1 LDPACGS
8 GAFPMGVLLKMTHI
22 LNKLDNNNEKWKA
35 AEIEKRIKPLID
47 EKIKVEKLSHEKAKQ
62 AALQELNEDITA
74 IQTAFD
80 DNEADYARKL
90 YLIENCIYGIDIQPI
105 AVQISKL
112 RFFISLVVNQNERAN
127 ATNRGILPLP
137 NLETKFVAANTLIGL
152 DKPKQLLLRNPK
164 IEVLENELKDI
175 RKKHFNAQ
183 NRGEKEKCR
192 KADKNIRNE
201 IAELL
206 KSDNWDSK
214 TAEQLAAW
222 NPYNQN
228 DASKFFDMEWMFGIS
243 DGFDV
248 VIGNPPYVQ
257 IQTLTKDVFILQK
270 QGYKTFSRST
280 DLYCLFYENSLNVLC
295 KNGIS
300 TLITSN
306 KWMSANYGK
315 KTRAFLAKHS
325 NPLQLIDFNKIRLFD
340 GATVFVNILIT
351 QKAKNKKQTQ
361 AVKIKDDY
369 TNNLVNYFNQNKVE
383 LSDLGEDSWNIVSEL
398 KQHIND
404 IIETKGIPLSNSSIW
419 QNAFF
424 RGITTG
430 HNKAFHIDE
439 DIKNQLIAADPN
451 NEKIIK
457 PLLRG
462 KDIKRYKYGFQ
473 NWYIISSHN
482 GLRYGLEPIDVY
494 NDYPTIYQHL
504 LGYQD
509 SLVSRT
515 DQGVHWTNLR
525 SCAFLNEFK
534 EDKIVWIEISDRANY
549 AYDNKGMY
557 LTNSAYFLSGENLKY
572 LLAVLNSKVADYY
585 FFQKTAQIAGGR
597 KRYTK
602 QYVEQIPIPKIS
614 EIDYH
619 YKQRPIEILVDFI
632 LYLKEH
638 PNELETQQDK
648 SMIKYFEQIVNVA
661 VYELYFEEILLKE
674 KRNILIYLQTLSNDN
689 LSISYI
695 RNIYETFY
703 KKSHPVKNA
712 VFFIDTISEIKEIE
726 KTVK

>member
-1 LDPACGS
+1 
-8 GAFPMGVLLKMTHI
+8 
-22 LNKLDNNNEKWKA
+22 
-35 AEIEKRIKPLID
+35 
-47 EKIKVEKLSHEKAKQ
+47 
-62 AALQELNEDITA
+62 
-74 IQTAFD
+74 
-80 DNEADYARKL
+80 
-90 YLIENCIYGIDIQPI
+90 
-105 AVQISKL
+105 
-112 RFFISLVVNQNERAN
+112 
-127 ATNRGILPLP
+127 
-137 NLETKFVAANTLIGL
+137 
-152 DKPKQLLLRNPK
+152 
-164 IEVLENELKDI
+164 
-175 RKKHFNAQ
+175 
-183 NRGEKEKCR
+183 
-192 KADKNIRNE
+192 
-201 IAELL
+201 
-206 KSDNWDSK
+206 
-214 TAEQLAAW
+214 
-222 NPYNQN
+222 
-228 DASKFFDMEWMFGIS
+228 MEWMFGIS

-325 NPLQLIDFNKIRLFD
+325 NPLQLIDFNKIKLFD

-383 LSDLGEDSWNIVSEL
+383 LSDLGEDSWNIISEL
-398 KQHIND
+398 KQQIND

-430 HNKAFHIDE
+430 YNKAFHIDE

-451 NEKIIK
+451 NEEIIK

-462 KDIKRYKYGFQ
+462 KDIKRHKYQFQ
-473 NWYIISSHN
+473 DWYIIFTRRGIDISLYPKIQDYLNNFHDNLNPRNN
-482 GLRYGLEPIDVY
+482 GEKIGRKPGSY
-494 NDYPTIYQHL
+494 NWFEIQDNTSYYQ
-504 LGYQD
+504 YFEQ
-509 SLVSRT
+509 
-515 DQGVHWTNLR
+515 
-525 SCAFLNEFK
+525 
-534 EDKIVWIEISDRANY
+534 DKIVWIEISDRANY
-549 AYDNKGMY
+549 AYDDKGMY

-619 YKQRPIEILVDFI
+619 YKQRPIEILVDLI
-632 LYLKEH
+632 LYLKEQ
-638 PNELETQQDK
+638 PNELETKQDK
-648 SMIKYFEQIVNVA
+648 SMIKYFEQIINVA

-689 LSISYI
+689 LSIPYI
-695 RNIYETFY
+695 RNIYEIFY
-703 KKSHPVKNA
+703 EKSHPVKNA